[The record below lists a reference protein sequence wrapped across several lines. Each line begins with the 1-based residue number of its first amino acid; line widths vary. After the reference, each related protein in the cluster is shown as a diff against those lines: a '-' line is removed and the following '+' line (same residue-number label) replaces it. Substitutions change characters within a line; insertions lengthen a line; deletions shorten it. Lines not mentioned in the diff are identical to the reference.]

1 MKIKA
6 ILCDFDGSL
15 ADHNEKYSPNAKN
28 LIAKALNKGVRF
40 SIATGRQYLG
50 KIKETIKDLGIDGHH
65 IVHGG
70 AMIYDTINN
79 KKIWHKDISK
89 NSLSVI
95 SEYLKK
101 EDVIFAFE
109 TEYNIYMY
117 PKHIETVYVKNVEV
131 KNLNEYEGEEVYKLL
146 VFAKL
151 NGFAEPVMDVHIKK
165 IQNLSKDVE
174 IIKFN
179 FDGAFGVDITSERS
193 TKHTAVLEYCKILG
207 YDRQEV
213 AAIGDGYNDYPLL
226 TAVGFKIAMGN
237 SHKEL
242 KEIADLVVAPV
253 YENGFDEA
261 MEYMLDNLT

>member
-1 MKIKA
+1 MKIKT

-15 ADHNEKYSPNAKN
+15 VDNDERFSPQAKS
-28 LIAKALNKGVRF
+28 LIDKALRKGVRF

-50 KIKETIKDLGIDGHH
+50 KIKETIKDLGIDGYH

-79 KKIWHKDISK
+79 KKIWHKSISS

-95 SEYLKK
+95 SEYLKN
-101 EDVIFAFE
+101 ENVIFAFE
-109 TEYNIYMY
+109 TENSIYMY
-117 PKHIETVYVKNVEV
+117 PKHIDTIYLKNVKV
-131 KNLNEYEGEEVYKLL
+131 IDLSKYNGEAVYKLL

-151 NGFAEPVMDVHIKK
+151 NGFPENLIDKHVKK
-165 IQNLSKDVE
+165 IQALSKDVE

-207 YDRQEV
+207 LDRQEV

-226 TAVGFKIAMGN
+226 TAVGFKVAMGN

-242 KEIADLVVAPV
+242 KEIADLVVSPV
-253 YENGFDEA
+253 YEGGFDEA
-261 MEYMLDNLT
+261 MKYMLDNLT